1 MGDVRARTASREGTY
16 DMELSRRARGA
27 RDAIEPVTSFFLSL
41 RALDGQPDVVDLT
54 FGDPHEMPLPA
65 FVGAL
70 RANLEPRA
78 EDWFAYKSSLA
89 PARETIAAGLRDEL
103 GMPFD
108 PDDIAMTQGA
118 FGAIS
123 VAFRLVADIG
133 DEVVIPEPG
142 WFYAPMLRAA
152 DLVPVRAPLTAG
164 TFDLDVEAIVRA
176 ITPRTRIV
184 VVNSPA
190 NPTGRVYTRDR
201 LTELAAALEAA
212 AVRNGRRIWLL
223 SDEPYRRIRFDGIGF
238 TSPAACYPWTLID
251 YSYGKVLLAPG
262 QRLGYL
268 ALSPLIP
275 RAERAELRAAL
286 LPLQMGMGWGF
297 PDALMQYAAPAL
309 EKVSIDVA
317 ELERRRDLM
326 VRALEQAG
334 YALTVPEGTFYLW
347 GAAPGRDAATF
358 VAALAE
364 RGVFVLPGT
373 VFDSPGHFRISLTA
387 TTPMLEQALPAL
399 RALGPG

>member
-1 MGDVRARTASREGTY
+1 
-16 DMELSRRARGA
+16 MELSKRALAA

-41 RALDGQPDVVDLT
+41 RAMDGRPDVVDLT

-65 FVGAL
+65 FVDAL

-78 EDWFAYKSSLA
+78 EDWFAYKSSQA
-89 PARETIAAGLRDEL
+89 PAQEAVAAGLRDEL
-103 GMPFD
+103 GLPFE

-123 VAFRLVADIG
+123 VAFRLVADVG
-133 DEVVIPEPG
+133 DEVVIPQPG
-142 WFYAPMLRAA
+142 WFYAPMLGAA
-152 DLVPVRAPLTAG
+152 DLVAVRAPLDPD
-164 TFDLDVEAIVRA
+164 TFDLDVDAVARA

-190 NPTGRVYTRDR
+190 NPTGRVYTRER
-201 LTELAAALEAA
+201 LAELAEALESASA
-212 AVRNGRRIWLL
+212 RSGRRIWLL
-223 SDEPYRRIRFDGIGF
+223 SDEPYRRIRFDGVDF

-275 RAERAELRAAL
+275 RAERAELRAAM

-309 EKVSIDVA
+309 ETVSIDVA

-326 VRALEQAG
+326 VHALGEAG
-334 YALTVPEGTFYLW
+334 YALTVPEGAFYLW
-347 GAAPGRDAATF
+347 VAAPDGDALAF
-358 VAALAE
+358 AAALAE

-373 VFDSPGHFRISLTA
+373 VFNSPGYFRISLTA

-399 RALGPG
+399 RELGPG

>member
-1 MGDVRARTASREGTY
+1 
-16 DMELSRRARGA
+16 MELSNRAVA
-27 RDAIEPVTSFFLSL
+27 AHDAIEPVTSFFLSL
-41 RALDGQPDVVDLT
+41 RAMDGQPDVVDLT

-65 FVGAL
+65 LVDAL

-78 EDWFAYKSSLA
+78 EDWFAYKTSLP
-89 PARETIAAGLRDEL
+89 PAREAIAAGLQAEL
-103 GMPFD
+103 GLPFE

-123 VAFRLVADIG
+123 LAFRLVADVG
-133 DEVVIPEPG
+133 DEVLIPEPG
-142 WFYAPMLRAA
+142 WFYTPMLRAA
-152 DLVPVRAPLTAG
+152 DLVPVKAPLAAD
-164 TFDLDVEAIVRA
+164 TFDLDVEAIVQA

-190 NPTGRVYTRDR
+190 NPTGRIYAKDR
-201 LTELAAALEAA
+201 LVELATALEAA
-212 AVRNGRRIWLL
+212 SERNGRRIWLL

-238 TSPAACYPWTLID
+238 TSPAACYPWTLVD
-251 YSYGKVLLAPG
+251 YSYGKILLAPG
-262 QRLGYL
+262 LRLGYL

-275 RAERAELRAAL
+275 RTERDELRAAM

-297 PDALMQYAAPAL
+297 PDALMQYAVPTL
-309 EKVSIDVA
+309 EAVSIDLV
-317 ELERRRDLM
+317 ELERRRDRM
-326 VRALEQAG
+326 VQALGEAG

-347 GAAPGRDAATF
+347 GAAPGGDAVTF

-373 VFDSPGHFRISLTA
+373 VFDRPGHFRISLTA
-387 TTPMLEQALPAL
+387 TTDMLERALPAM
-399 RALGPG
+399 RDLGPG

>member
-1 MGDVRARTASREGTY
+1 
-16 DMELSRRARGA
+16 MELSKRALAA

-41 RALDGQPDVVDLT
+41 RAMDGRPDVVDLT

-65 FVGAL
+65 FVDAL

-78 EDWFAYKSSLA
+78 EDWFAYKSSQA
-89 PARETIAAGLRDEL
+89 PAQEAVAAGLRDEL
-103 GMPFD
+103 ALPFE

-123 VAFRLVADIG
+123 VAFRLVADVG
-133 DEVVIPEPG
+133 DEVVIPQPG
-142 WFYAPMLRAA
+142 WFYAPMLGAA
-152 DLVPVRAPLTAG
+152 DLVAVRVPLDPD
-164 TFDLDVEAIVRA
+164 TFNLDVDAVARA

-190 NPTGRVYTRDR
+190 NPTGRVYTRER
-201 LTELAAALEAA
+201 LAELAKALESAS
-212 AVRNGRRIWLL
+212 VRGGRRIWLL
-223 SDEPYRRIRFDGIGF
+223 SDEPYRRIRFDGVDF

-275 RAERAELRAAL
+275 RAERAELRAAM

-309 EKVSIDVA
+309 ETVSIDVA

-326 VRALEQAG
+326 VRALGEAG
-334 YALTVPEGTFYLW
+334 YALTVPEGAFYLW
-347 GAAPGRDAATF
+347 VAAPDGDALAF
-358 VAALAE
+358 AAALAE

-373 VFDSPGHFRISLTA
+373 VFNSPGYFRISLTA
-387 TTPMLEQALPAL
+387 TTAMLEQALPAL
-399 RALGPG
+399 RELGPG

>member
-1 MGDVRARTASREGTY
+1 
-16 DMELSRRARGA
+16 MELSKRALAA

-41 RALDGQPDVVDLT
+41 RARDGRPGVVDLT

-65 FVGAL
+65 FVDAL
-70 RANLEPRA
+70 RTNLEPRA
-78 EDWFAYKSSLA
+78 EDWFAYKSSQA
-89 PARETIAAGLRDEL
+89 PAQEAVAAGLRDEL
-103 GMPFD
+103 GLPFE

-123 VAFRLVADIG
+123 VAFRLVADVG
-133 DEVVIPEPG
+133 DEVVIPQPG
-142 WFYAPMLRAA
+142 WFYAPMLGAA
-152 DLVPVRAPLTAG
+152 DLVAVKAPLDPV
-164 TFDLDVEAIVRA
+164 TFDLDVDAVARA

-201 LTELAAALEAA
+201 LAELAEVLESASA
-212 AVRNGRRIWLL
+212 RGGRRTWLL
-223 SDEPYRRIRFDGIGF
+223 SDEPYRRIRFDGIDF

-275 RAERAELRAAL
+275 RTERAELRAAL

-309 EKVSIDVA
+309 ETVSIDVA

-326 VRALEQAG
+326 VGALGEAG
-334 YALTVPEGTFYLW
+334 YALTVPEGAFYLW
-347 GAAPGRDAATF
+347 GAAPGGDATAF

-373 VFDSPGHFRISLTA
+373 VFNSPGYFRISLTA

-399 RALGPG
+399 RELGPG

>member
-1 MGDVRARTASREGTY
+1 
-16 DMELSRRARGA
+16 MELSGRAHAA
-27 RDAIEPVTSFFLSL
+27 RDAIEPVTSFFVSL
-41 RALDGQPDVVDLT
+41 RAMDGRHDVVDLT

-65 FVGAL
+65 LVDAL

-78 EDWFAYKSSLA
+78 EDWFAYKTSLA
-89 PARETIAAGLRDEL
+89 PARETIATGLQGEL
-103 GMPFD
+103 GLPFE

-118 FGAIS
+118 FGAIAL
-123 VAFRLVADIG
+123 AFRLVADAG

-152 DLVPVRAPLTAG
+152 DLVPVNAPLAAD
-164 TFDLDVEAIVRA
+164 TFDLDVEAVVRA

-190 NPTGRVYTRDR
+190 NPTGRVYAEGR
-201 LTELAAALEAA
+201 LAELARALEEASA
-212 AVRNGRRIWLL
+212 RNGRRVWLL
-223 SDEPYRRIRFDGIGF
+223 SDEPYRRIRFDGVGF

-275 RAERAELRAAL
+275 RAERAELRDAL
-286 LPLQMGMGWGF
+286 LPLQLGLGWGF
-297 PDALMQYAAPAL
+297 PDALMQYAVPAL
-309 EKVSIDVA
+309 EAVSIDLV

-326 VRALEQAG
+326 VQALGAAG
-334 YALTVPEGTFYLW
+334 YSVTVPEGTFYLW
-347 GAAPGRDAATF
+347 AAAPGGDAVTF
-358 VAALAE
+358 VAELAD

-373 VFDSPGHFRISLTA
+373 VFDRPAHFRISLTA
-387 TTPMLEQALPAL
+387 TTAMLERALPAL
-399 RALGPG
+399 RDLGAL